1 MSSLTWLRKNL
12 VLLFVRFF
20 LKLIGSLK
28 KFCRFVKQTLLKI
41 IIARSPVYFIVLMLI
56 SYNHIYVTY
65 CAKNLR
71 SVDVSVSV
79 NSIFNGPS
87 INIFDK
93 SFNFSFYSSSRLP
106 YDVRKYQRI
115 NLLVTK
121 GNMSPLSFFSIFFF
135 ILNIYTVT

>member
-1 MSSLTWLRKNL
+1 
-12 VLLFVRFF
+12 
-20 LKLIGSLK
+20 
-28 KFCRFVKQTLLKI
+28 
-41 IIARSPVYFIVLMLI
+41 MLI
-56 SYNHIYVTY
+56 SYNHFYVTY

-71 SVDVSVSV
+71 SVDVSISV